1 MSKTKME
8 EEKVPQWGSGAAD
21 ASESQEREHTGVNR
35 PRIILSEEEEAGK
48 RRKWQYSAQG

>member
-35 PRIILSEEEEAGK
+35 PRIILSEEEVAGK